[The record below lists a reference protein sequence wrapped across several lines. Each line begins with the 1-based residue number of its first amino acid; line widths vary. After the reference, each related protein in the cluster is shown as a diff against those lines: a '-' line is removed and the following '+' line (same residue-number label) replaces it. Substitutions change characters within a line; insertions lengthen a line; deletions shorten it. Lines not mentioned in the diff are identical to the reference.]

1 MNKKGLGVFLIILG
15 IFGGIYLY
23 VLVGF
28 FGSIGFG
35 GGLIYAGY
43 KLCTAKNFE
52 LVSEKII
59 LNKSNNGFNLEICV
73 KNLSNKEGQIFVN
86 ANIYKKEQLI
96 FTVTTNTLTVLPN
109 EIGRLNADININPE
123 EVNINEITHKI
134 IGYTIR

>member
-59 LNKSNNGFNLEICV
+59 LNKSILYCKVFIFNLSLHR
-73 KNLSNKEGQIFVN
+73 K
-86 ANIYKKEQLI
+86 
-96 FTVTTNTLTVLPN
+96 
-109 EIGRLNADININPE
+109 
-123 EVNINEITHKI
+123 
-134 IGYTIR
+134 TIKRE

>member
-1 MNKKGLGVFLIILG
+1 MSKKGAGILLIIIG
-15 IFGGIYLY
+15 IFGGMYLY
-23 VLVGF
+23 VLVGI

-43 KLCTAKNFE
+43 KLCSAKNFE
-52 LVSEKII
+52 LISEKII
-59 LNKSNNGFNLEICV
+59 MNKRNDGFCLEVCV

-86 ANIYKKEQLI
+86 ANIYNKEQLI

-134 IGYTIR
+134 IGSTIR